1 MHLNFHIVFPG
12 NKTNLFPEHLV
23 FLISDDIKEDHL
35 RCCPMSEREKQ
46 DHMGAKLVVKY
57 KRSIIWEN

>member
-1 MHLNFHIVFPG
+1 MTLFPG
-12 NKTNLFPEHLV
+12 HLA

-35 RCCPMSEREKQ
+35 YHCPLSEREKQ
-46 DHMGAKLVVKY
+46 GFLGTLLVVKY